1 MTQTTQPKMTE
12 MATYL
17 TALISEKGRS
27 VEAALPVEGHINLS
41 YQNLIEFIDQ
51 MPAPVQKQIR
61 DTLVMIDFK
70 NGDVF
75 HYLDF
80 LVQGMIKAQ
89 GLDAFV

>member
-1 MTQTTQPKMTE
+1 MSQIAQQKMSE

-27 VEAALPVEGHINLS
+27 VDAALPLEGHINLS
-41 YQNLIEFIDQ
+41 YRNLIEFIDQ
-51 MPAPVQKQIR
+51 VTPAIQKQVR

-80 LVQGMIKAQ
+80 LVQGMIKAY

>member
-1 MTQTTQPKMTE
+1 MTE

-27 VEAALPVEGHINLS
+27 VEAALPIEGHIDLS

-51 MPAPVQKQIR
+51 VEPATQKQIR

-80 LVQGMIKAQ
+80 LVQGMIKAR
-89 GLDAFV
+89 GLDTFV